1 MRITR
6 SLLLQLIKEAV
17 GDEFFGPLI
26 AEIRANPDVV
36 IDLDWLQDNGFTLL
50 GKGKYR
56 FVYGLPD
63 EQMFVLKVAR
73 GIFFNPNTR
82 ERDIISK
89 SAAYGSADNLTE
101 VTYFNEFPRVF
112 PKAYVHAPIENIG
125 GKEGTLWLI
134 VEKVNVVG
142 KEAPNIVN
150 AIKTYMPIVYSF
162 ILEQDIN
169 FSEDN
174 LNEQIKQK
182 WYDIIFSM
190 DANKM
195 GVLQYPVDVLKTVFK
210 RAFGEKFTPED
221 FEYLATNDPKF
232 REITIAAES
241 IGMAYRELRG
251 DNLGVTKSNNL
262 VIIDASTVDTV

>member
-1 MRITR
+1 M
-6 SLLLQLIKEAV
+6 
-17 GDEFFGPLI
+17 
-26 AEIRANPDVV
+26 
-36 IDLDWLQDNGFTLL
+36 
-50 GKGKYR
+50 
-56 FVYGLPD
+56 
-63 EQMFVLKVAR
+63 
-73 GIFFNPNTR
+73 
-82 ERDIISK
+82 
-89 SAAYGSADNLTE
+89 
-101 VTYFNEFPRVF
+101 F

-142 KEAPNIVN
+142 KESPNIVN
-150 AIKTYMPIVYSF
+150 AIKTYMPVVYRF
-162 ILEQDIN
+162 ILEQNID
-169 FSEDN
+169 FSES

-195 GVLQYPVDVLKTVFK
+195 GVLQYPTNVLKTVFK
-210 RAFGEKFTPED
+210 RDFGEKFSPKD

-251 DNLGVTKSNNL
+251 DNLGVTKSGNL